1 MSITTSIPDNISFTT
16 PMSSLKKIQSDSK
29 SIPSAIQ
36 THSSKMFRIV
46 EQSIAKLEV
55 QNTTTP
61 IFHATTVDKPSFI
74 TQSVPDD
81 VKSTIPAPVHD
92 SICNNNVK
100 DPVTLSNLNISTND
114 NTIDLTKLTTAVA
127 TAVSISSPVMML
139 KFENLT
145 PHYIKKYIHSIL
157 IQMTANNYF
166 SPLLIT
172 DFQLVSQTAA
182 IANPTKG
189 STLYINLSK
198 LIPPNTLKILA
209 IGNNTKSDVYV
220 IKNLITRTLTPKSVD
235 QANSFYLKWCNIR
248 RGHKESLED
257 YTAKA
262 VQFQSDLKGT
272 NRCIANEELVRK

>member
-1 MSITTSIPDNISFTT
+1 MI
-16 PMSSLKKIQSDSK
+16 
-29 SIPSAIQ
+29 
-36 THSSKMFRIV
+36 
-46 EQSIAKLEV
+46 
-55 QNTTTP
+55 
-61 IFHATTVDKPSFI
+61 
-74 TQSVPDD
+74 
-81 VKSTIPAPVHD
+81 
-92 SICNNNVK
+92 
-100 DPVTLSNLNISTND
+100 DPVKLYNSNISTND

-139 KFENLT
+139 KFENFT

-209 IGNNTKSDVYV
+209 IGNNTKSDVYI

-235 QANSFYLKWCNIR
+235 QADSFYLKWCNIR
-248 RGHKESLED
+248 RGPKESLED